1 MVKQIRQKH
10 MIKIGYLW
18 ISEKFPFKAHFVQGY
33 NVGLNLLKWLQR
45 NEEHIHFGSE
55 AGTNI
60 CI

>member
-1 MVKQIRQKH
+1 